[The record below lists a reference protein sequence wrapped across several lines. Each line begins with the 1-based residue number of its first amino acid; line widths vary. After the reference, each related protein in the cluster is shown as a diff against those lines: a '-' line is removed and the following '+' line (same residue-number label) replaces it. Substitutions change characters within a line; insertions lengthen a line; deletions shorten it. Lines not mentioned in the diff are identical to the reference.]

1 VTLTEEDPDRF
12 RSAIRQAREAGDVRR
27 LLRLTEGL
35 EAANRWQPQPHQ
47 LPPEGDWW
55 CWVFQGGA
63 GTGKTDVGAW
73 WMDQHMTGPA
83 CDRRLPGGHK
93 ALIAGPTY
101 GDAITTCWKL
111 PAGISA
117 HNDRVQL
124 TSRKEGTVALWPTGA
139 EALFCGLHSEQDT
152 ELLRARAA
160 NCCTWW
166 IDDAVIARRLAAAID
181 LIALRARAGP
191 RPHGIV
197 TSTPKPTAG
206 WRHLI
211 HQPEVIVT
219 RGSSFDNR
227 YLSAAH
233 KRVIE
238 RFKGTRLEAQEVHG
252 VLLDDFEGALW
263 NRQRLDQ
270 YRRPAMGEPEQIVH
284 DLGLT
289 RIAVGIDPSTW
300 DPDIGEDP
308 GTAGEG
314 TETGIVVAGIDNAF
328 DPHVFVLE
336 DASLRGSGEQWGRA
350 GIAAYHRW
358 HASYIVPETNAGG
371 TTVLSI
377 CRLIDPS
384 AVVYTDKNGKP
395 GVRAAMAKRARAEPT
410 AALYEQGRAHH
421 VGTFPLLEAQMCFP
435 AGTIV
440 ETPSGGVPIAWLRA
454 GDWVLTRSG
463 PARLAW
469 AGCSGIADRLTRI
482 GLYSGECLL
491 ATPDHLLLGI
501 GGFVPAGSVERGD
514 LLVVDANTPTR
525 WPGAAAG
532 GTECAPG
539 TTAAP
544 NPPRCCS
551 TAPYGKPT
559 AGRSPS
565 ASTSIT
571 ATAIR
576 PTIDWRTSCW
586 SRQPNMPPS
595 IPTAAFRRWA
605 PSSAEPTPA
614 ACGTLDN
621 RDGCA
626 APAAVLASPR
636 PECEPVTARV
646 TATSVLRRS
655 EPVYD
660 LTVDGPAEF
669 IANSVIVHNCQWDPL
684 ENWSP
689 DRIDALVWAV
699 EALHPWAALPPGSA
713 AGEMGSLRR

>member
-1 VTLTEEDPDRF
+1 
-12 RSAIRQAREAGDVRR
+12 
-27 LLRLTEGL
+27 
-35 EAANRWQPQPHQ
+35 
-47 LPPEGDWW
+47 
-55 CWVFQGGA
+55 VFQGGA

-300 DPDIGEDP
+300 DPDIG
-308 GTAGEG
+308 AGRCQPARQRRAMG
-314 TETGIVVAGIDNAF
+314 PSRHRRLPPLARVV
-328 DPHVFVLE
+328 H
-336 DASLRGSGEQWGRA
+336 
-350 GIAAYHRW
+350 
-358 HASYIVPETNAGG
+358 
-371 TTVLSI
+371 
-377 CRLIDPS
+377 
-384 AVVYTDKNGKP
+384 
-395 GVRAAMAKRARAEPT
+395 
-410 AALYEQGRAHH
+410 
-421 VGTFPLLEAQMCFP
+421 
-435 AGTIV
+435 
-440 ETPSGGVPIAWLRA
+440 RA
-454 GDWVLTRSG
+454 GD
-463 PARLAW
+463 
-469 AGCSGIADRLTRI
+469 
-482 GLYSGECLL
+482 
-491 ATPDHLLLGI
+491 
-501 GGFVPAGSVERGD
+501 ERGRHHRPVD
-514 LLVVDANTPTR
+514 LPAHRPER
-525 WPGAAAG
+525 G
-532 GTECAPG
+532 GLHRQEREARR
-539 TTAAP
+539 
-544 NPPRCCS
+544 PRRDGE
-551 TAPYGKPT
+551 A
-559 AGRSPS
+559 SPS
-565 ASTSIT
+565 RA
-571 ATAIR
+571 
-576 PTIDWRTSCW
+576 
-586 SRQPNMPPS
+586 
-595 IPTAAFRRWA
+595 
-605 PSSAEPTPA
+605 
-614 ACGTLDN
+614 
-621 RDGCA
+621 DG
-626 APAAVLASPR
+626 
-636 PECEPVTARV
+636 
-646 TATSVLRRS
+646 
-655 EPVYD
+655 
-660 LTVDGPAEF
+660 G
-669 IANSVIVHNCQWDPL
+669 
-684 ENWSP
+684 
-689 DRIDALVWAV
+689 AL
-699 EALHPWAALPPGSA
+699 
-713 AGEMGSLRR
+713 